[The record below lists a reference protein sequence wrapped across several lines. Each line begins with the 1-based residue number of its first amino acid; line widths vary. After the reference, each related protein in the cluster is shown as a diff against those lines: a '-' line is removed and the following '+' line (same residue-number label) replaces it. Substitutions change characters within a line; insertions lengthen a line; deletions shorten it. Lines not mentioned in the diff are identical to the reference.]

1 MRKVLFVSALML
13 SSVLSFGQTTTVVFK
28 PNATVGK
35 DAPIMKFD
43 NDCIATP
50 DTITT
55 AYVNYGE
62 EETLWMK
69 DWTWNAVGCS
79 GGTFRSLL
87 CFTELSNIP
96 SNAVIVSATLRLYG
110 VTSDR
115 NTSYPGAPAS
125 YYENTVV
132 VQQVTSPWNE
142 NTVTWNT
149 QPSTTTANQFIIPQ
163 STSQYNWNYT
173 NSSSELVAMVQN
185 MVSGNNYGFMLRL
198 QTEQHY
204 RNMVFASSDH
214 PDASL
219 HPELEVTYR
228 VCNAHFSYCVA
239 NTGDKKLKYTFHSLE
254 QGGQHTWK
262 LGLSQISTR
271 PDFEYSFS
279 RMLFN
284 KRLCHR
290 VIKDSDTCEY
300 CMDLCLPDYSEVA
313 ASESEEELSKET
325 PKASIEH
332 GKIHLGD
339 EIGEEVDNTAVKIVP
354 NPSKGRWSIFFTAV
368 ENDVATIELYDG
380 GGNLVLSKEIEIR
393 EGENS
398 FNMDCNR
405 CRSGIYTVFVKGGNI
420 DVVQKVNII
429 SE

>member
-13 SSVLSFGQTTTVVFK
+13 SSVLSFGQTTTLVFK

-35 DAPIMKFD
+35 DAPICKFD
-43 NDCIATP
+43 NDCIST
-50 DTITT
+50 
-55 AYVNYGE
+55 GE
-62 EETLWMK
+62 TQTNADRNFGTEETLWMK

-79 GGTFRSLL
+79 GGTIRSLL

-163 STSQYNWNYT
+163 STSEYNWNYS
-173 NSSSELVAMVQN
+173 NSSPELVAMVQN

-339 EIGEEVDNTAVKIVP
+339 EIGEEVDNMAVKIVP
-354 NPSKGRWSIFFTAV
+354 NPSKGIWNVSFLSSADEEV
-368 ENDVATIELYDG
+368 EVILYDTEG
-380 GGNLVLSKEIEIR
+380 KLLQRRKEKIKAGTNELKVDCPHCAGALYILSVRGKKISFERTLVKE
-393 EGENS
+393 
-398 FNMDCNR
+398 
-405 CRSGIYTVFVKGGNI
+405 
-420 DVVQKVNII
+420 
-429 SE
+429 

>member
-13 SSVLSFGQTTTVVFK
+13 SSVLSFGQTTTLVFK

-35 DAPIMKFD
+35 DTPIWKFD
-43 NDCIATP
+43 DDCIGNGSTQTNADRNFGT
-50 DTITT
+50 
-55 AYVNYGE
+55 

-69 DWTWNAVGCS
+69 DWTWNAIGCS
-79 GGTFRSLL
+79 GGTIRSLL

-115 NTSYPGAPAS
+115 NTSYSGAPAS

-219 HPELEVTYR
+219 HPELEVTYK

-325 PKASIEH
+325 PKANIEH

-339 EIGEEVDNTAVKIVP
+339 EIVEEVDNMAVKIVP
-354 NPSKGRWSIFFTAV
+354 NPSKGIWNVSFLSSADEEV
-368 ENDVATIELYDG
+368 EVILYDTEG
-380 GGNLVLSKEIEIR
+380 KLLQRRKEKIKAGTNEFKVDCPHCAGALYILSVRGREVSFERTLVKE
-393 EGENS
+393 
-398 FNMDCNR
+398 
-405 CRSGIYTVFVKGGNI
+405 
-420 DVVQKVNII
+420 
-429 SE
+429 

>member
-1 MRKVLFVSALML
+1 MRKILFVSALML
-13 SSVLSFGQTTTVVFK
+13 SAVLSFGQTTTVVFK

-35 DAPIMKFD
+35 DTPIWKFD
-43 NDCIATP
+43 DDCIGNGSTQTNADRNFGT
-50 DTITT
+50 
-55 AYVNYGE
+55 

-69 DWTWNAVGCS
+69 DWTWNAIGCS
-79 GGTFRSLL
+79 GGTIRSLL

-163 STSQYNWNYT
+163 STSEYNWNYT

-219 HPELEVTYR
+219 HPELEVTYK

-313 ASESEEELSKET
+313 AFEGEEELSKET
-325 PKASIEH
+325 PKANIEH
-332 GKIHLGD
+332 GKVHLGD
-339 EIGEEVDNTAVKIVP
+339 EIGEEVDNAAVKIVP
-354 NPSKGRWSIFFTAV
+354 NPSKGIWNVSFLSSADEEV
-368 ENDVATIELYDG
+368 EVILYDTEG
-380 GGNLVLSKEIEIR
+380 KVLQRRSEKIKAGTNELKVDCPHCAGALYILSVRGREVSFERTLVKE
-393 EGENS
+393 
-398 FNMDCNR
+398 
-405 CRSGIYTVFVKGGNI
+405 
-420 DVVQKVNII
+420 
-429 SE
+429 

>member
-13 SSVLSFGQTTTVVFK
+13 SAVLSFGQTTTVVFK

-35 DAPIMKFD
+35 DAPIWKFD
-43 NDCIATP
+43 DDCIGNGSTQTNADRNFGT
-50 DTITT
+50 
-55 AYVNYGE
+55 

-69 DWTWNAVGCS
+69 DWTWNAIGCS
-79 GGTFRSLL
+79 GGTIRSLL
-87 CFTELSNIP
+87 CFTELSTIP

-132 VQQVTSPWNE
+132 VQQITSPWNE

-228 VCNAHFSYCVA
+228 VCNPRFSMFMA
-239 NTGDKKLKYTFHSLE
+239 NSEHPNTITFSAFE
-254 QGGQHTWK
+254 QGGQHKWIYGSQT
-262 LGLSQISTR
+262 LSTSS
-271 PDFEYSFS
+271 SFTTTLNQTNS
-279 RMLFN
+279 DAFFHTLIIN
-284 KRLCHR
+284 G
-290 VIKDSDTCEY
+290 DTCTECIKL
-300 CMDLCLPDYSEVA
+300 CMGDIPRKTVGEVE
-313 ASESEEELSKET
+313 ESKVFV
-325 PKASIEH
+325 EH
-332 GKIHLGD
+332 GKILLGD
-339 EIGEEVDNTAVKIVP
+339 EIGEEVDNAAVKIVP
-354 NPSKGRWSIFFTAV
+354 NPSKGIWNVSFLSSADEEV
-368 ENDVATIELYDG
+368 EVILYDTEG
-380 GGNLVLSKEIEIR
+380 KVLQRRKEKIKAGTNELKVDCPHCAGALYILSVRGREVSFERTLVKE
-393 EGENS
+393 
-398 FNMDCNR
+398 
-405 CRSGIYTVFVKGGNI
+405 
-420 DVVQKVNII
+420 
-429 SE
+429 

>member
-13 SSVLSFGQTTTVVFK
+13 SAVLSFGQTTTLVFK

-35 DAPIMKFD
+35 DTPIWKFD
-43 NDCIATP
+43 DDCIGNGSTQTNADRNFGT
-50 DTITT
+50 
-55 AYVNYGE
+55 

-69 DWTWNAVGCS
+69 DWTWNAIGCS
-79 GGTFRSLL
+79 GGTIRSLL

-132 VQQVTSPWNE
+132 VQQITSPWNE

-173 NSSSELVAMVQN
+173 NSSSELVAMVQS

-228 VCNAHFSYCVA
+228 VCNPRFSMFMA
-239 NTGDKKLKYTFHSLE
+239 NSEHPNTITFSAFE
-254 QGGQHTWK
+254 QGGQHKWIYGSQT
-262 LGLSQISTR
+262 LSTSS
-271 PDFEYSFS
+271 SFTTTLNQTNS
-279 RMLFN
+279 DAFFHTLIIN
-284 KRLCHR
+284 G
-290 VIKDSDTCEY
+290 DTCTECIKL
-300 CMDLCLPDYSEVA
+300 CMGDIPRKTVGEVE
-313 ASESEEELSKET
+313 ESKVFVEQ
-325 PKASIEH
+325 
-332 GKIHLGD
+332 GKILLGD
-339 EIGEEVDNTAVKIVP
+339 EIGEEVDDTAVKIVP
-354 NPSKGRWSIFFTAV
+354 NPSKGVWNVSFLSSADEEV
-368 ENDVATIELYDG
+368 EVILYDTEG
-380 GGNLVLSKEIEIR
+380 KLLQRRKEKIKAGTNELKVDCPHCAGALYILSVRGREVSFERTLVKE
-393 EGENS
+393 
-398 FNMDCNR
+398 
-405 CRSGIYTVFVKGGNI
+405 
-420 DVVQKVNII
+420 
-429 SE
+429 

>member
-1 MRKVLFVSALML
+1 MRKVLFVSVLML
-13 SSVLSFGQTTTVVFK
+13 SSVLSFGQTTTLVFK

-43 NDCIATP
+43 NDCIST
-50 DTITT
+50 
-55 AYVNYGE
+55 GE
-62 EETLWMK
+62 TQTNADRNFGTEETLWMK

-79 GGTFRSLL
+79 GGTIRSLL

-132 VQQVTSPWNE
+132 VQQITSPWNE

-163 STSQYNWNYT
+163 STSEYNWNYS
-173 NSSSELVAMVQN
+173 NSSPELVAMVQN

-228 VCNAHFSYCVA
+228 VCNPRFSMFMA
-239 NTGDKKLKYTFHSLE
+239 NSEHPNTITFSAFE
-254 QGGQHTWK
+254 QGGQHKWIYGSQT
-262 LGLSQISTR
+262 LSTSS
-271 PDFEYSFS
+271 SFTTTLNQTNS
-279 RMLFN
+279 DAFFHTLIIN
-284 KRLCHR
+284 G
-290 VIKDSDTCEY
+290 DTCTECIKL
-300 CMDLCLPDYSEVA
+300 CMGDIPRKTVGEVE
-313 ASESEEELSKET
+313 ESKVFV
-325 PKASIEH
+325 EH
-332 GKIHLGD
+332 GKVHLGD

-354 NPSKGRWSIFFTAV
+354 NPSKGIWNVSFLSSADEEV
-368 ENDVATIELYDG
+368 EVILYDTEG
-380 GGNLVLSKEIEIR
+380 KLLQRWKEKIKAGTNELKVDCPHCAGALYILSVRGREVSFERTLVKE
-393 EGENS
+393 
-398 FNMDCNR
+398 
-405 CRSGIYTVFVKGGNI
+405 
-420 DVVQKVNII
+420 
-429 SE
+429 

>member
-1 MRKVLFVSALML
+1 
-13 SSVLSFGQTTTVVFK
+13 
-28 PNATVGK
+28 
-35 DAPIMKFD
+35 
-43 NDCIATP
+43 
-50 DTITT
+50 
-55 AYVNYGE
+55 
-62 EETLWMK
+62 
-69 DWTWNAVGCS
+69 
-79 GGTFRSLL
+79 
-87 CFTELSNIP
+87 
-96 SNAVIVSATLRLYG
+96 
-110 VTSDR
+110 
-115 NTSYPGAPAS
+115 
-125 YYENTVV
+125 
-132 VQQVTSPWNE
+132 
-142 NTVTWNT
+142 
-149 QPSTTTANQFIIPQ
+149 
-163 STSQYNWNYT
+163 
-173 NSSSELVAMVQN
+173 
-185 MVSGNNYGFMLRL
+185 MLRL

-354 NPSKGRWSIFFTAV
+354 NPSKGIWNVSFLSSADEEV
-368 ENDVATIELYDG
+368 EVILYDTEG
-380 GGNLVLSKEIEIR
+380 KLLQRRKEKIKAGTNELKVDCPHCAGALYILSVRGREVSFERTLVKE
-393 EGENS
+393 
-398 FNMDCNR
+398 
-405 CRSGIYTVFVKGGNI
+405 
-420 DVVQKVNII
+420 
-429 SE
+429 

>member
-1 MRKVLFVSALML
+1 MRKVLFVSVLML
-13 SSVLSFGQTTTVVFK
+13 SSVLSFGQTTTLVFK

-35 DAPIMKFD
+35 DTPIWKFD
-43 NDCIATP
+43 DDCIGNGSTQTNADRNFGT
-50 DTITT
+50 
-55 AYVNYGE
+55 

-69 DWTWNAVGCS
+69 DWTWNAIGCS
-79 GGTFRSLL
+79 GGTIRSLL

-354 NPSKGRWSIFFTAV
+354 NPSKGIWNVSFLSSADEEV
-368 ENDVATIELYDG
+368 EVILYDTEG
-380 GGNLVLSKEIEIR
+380 KLLQRRKEKIKAGTNELKVDCPHCAGALYILSVRGREVSFERTLVKE
-393 EGENS
+393 
-398 FNMDCNR
+398 
-405 CRSGIYTVFVKGGNI
+405 
-420 DVVQKVNII
+420 
-429 SE
+429 

>member
-13 SSVLSFGQTTTVVFK
+13 SSVLSFGQTTTLVFK

-35 DAPIMKFD
+35 DAPIWKFD
-43 NDCIATP
+43 DDCIGNGSTQTNADRNFGT
-50 DTITT
+50 
-55 AYVNYGE
+55 

-69 DWTWNAVGCS
+69 DWTWNAIGCS
-79 GGTFRSLL
+79 GGTIRSLL
-87 CFTELSNIP
+87 CFTELSTIP

-115 NTSYPGAPAS
+115 NTSYSGAPAS

-219 HPELEVTYR
+219 HPELEVTYK

-313 ASESEEELSKET
+313 AFEGEEELSKET
-325 PKASIEH
+325 PKANIEH
-332 GKIHLGD
+332 GKVHLGD
-339 EIGEEVDNTAVKIVP
+339 EIGEEVDNMAVKIVP
-354 NPSKGRWSIFFTAV
+354 NPSKGIWNVSFLSSADEEV
-368 ENDVATIELYDG
+368 EVILYDTEG
-380 GGNLVLSKEIEIR
+380 KLLQRRKEKIKAGTNELKVDCPHCAGALYILSVRGREVSFERTLVKE
-393 EGENS
+393 
-398 FNMDCNR
+398 
-405 CRSGIYTVFVKGGNI
+405 
-420 DVVQKVNII
+420 
-429 SE
+429 

>member
-1 MRKVLFVSALML
+1 MRKVLFVSVLML

-35 DAPIMKFD
+35 DTPIWKFD
-43 NDCIATP
+43 DDCIGNGSTQTNADRNFGT
-50 DTITT
+50 
-55 AYVNYGE
+55 

-69 DWTWNAVGCS
+69 DWTWNAIGCS
-79 GGTFRSLL
+79 GGTIRSLL
-87 CFTELSNIP
+87 CFTELSTIP

-115 NTSYPGAPAS
+115 NTSYSGAPAS

-163 STSQYNWNYT
+163 STSEYNWNYT

-219 HPELEVTYR
+219 HPELEVTYK

-313 ASESEEELSKET
+313 AFEGEEELSKET
-325 PKASIEH
+325 PKANIEH
-332 GKIHLGD
+332 GKVHLGD
-339 EIGEEVDNTAVKIVP
+339 EIGEEVDNMAVKIVP
-354 NPSKGRWSIFFTAV
+354 NPSKGIWNVSFLSSADEEV
-368 ENDVATIELYDG
+368 EVILYDTEG
-380 GGNLVLSKEIEIR
+380 KLLQRRKEKIKAGTNELKVDCPHCAGALYILSVRGREVSFERTLVKE
-393 EGENS
+393 
-398 FNMDCNR
+398 
-405 CRSGIYTVFVKGGNI
+405 
-420 DVVQKVNII
+420 
-429 SE
+429 

>member
-1 MRKVLFVSALML
+1 MYGNFHTFPSPTAH
-13 SSVLSFGQTTTVVFK
+13 
-28 PNATVGK
+28 PA
-35 DAPIMKFD
+35 
-43 NDCIATP
+43 
-50 DTITT
+50 DTR
-55 AYVNYGE
+55 
-62 EETLWMK
+62 MK
-69 DWTWNAVGCS
+69 DWTWNAIGCS
-79 GGTFRSLL
+79 GGTIRSLL
-87 CFTELSNIP
+87 CFTELSTIP

-132 VQQVTSPWNE
+132 VQQITSPWNE

-163 STSQYNWNYT
+163 STSEYNWNYS
-173 NSSSELVAMVQN
+173 NSSPELVAMVQN

-254 QGGQHTWK
+254 QGGQHRWK

-339 EIGEEVDNTAVKIVP
+339 EIGEEVDNAAVKIVP
-354 NPSKGRWSIFFTAV
+354 NPSKGIWNVSFLSSADEEV
-368 ENDVATIELYDG
+368 EVILYDTEG
-380 GGNLVLSKEIEIR
+380 KLLQRRKEKIKAGTNEIKVDCPHCAGALYILSVQGREVSFERTLVKE
-393 EGENS
+393 
-398 FNMDCNR
+398 
-405 CRSGIYTVFVKGGNI
+405 
-420 DVVQKVNII
+420 
-429 SE
+429 

>member
-13 SSVLSFGQTTTVVFK
+13 SSVLSFGQTTTLVFK

-35 DAPIMKFD
+35 DAPICKFD
-43 NDCIATP
+43 NDCIST
-50 DTITT
+50 
-55 AYVNYGE
+55 GE
-62 EETLWMK
+62 TQTNADRNFGTEETLWMK

-79 GGTFRSLL
+79 GGTIRSLL
-87 CFTELSNIP
+87 CFTELSTIP

-149 QPSTTTANQFIIPQ
+149 QPSTTMANQFIIPQ

-219 HPELEVTYR
+219 HPELEVTYK

-332 GKIHLGD
+332 GKVHLGD
-339 EIGEEVDNTAVKIVP
+339 EIGEEVDDTAVKIVP
-354 NPSKGRWSIFFTAV
+354 NPSKSIWNVSFLSSADEEV
-368 ENDVATIELYDG
+368 EVILYDTKG
-380 GGNLVLSKEIEIR
+380 KVLQRRSEKIKAGTNEIKVDCPHCAGALYILSVRGREVSFERTLVKE
-393 EGENS
+393 
-398 FNMDCNR
+398 
-405 CRSGIYTVFVKGGNI
+405 
-420 DVVQKVNII
+420 
-429 SE
+429 

>member
-1 MRKVLFVSALML
+1 MRKVLFVSALIL
-13 SSVLSFGQTTTVVFK
+13 SPVLSFGQTTTLVFK

-43 NDCIATP
+43 NDCVATP

-55 AYVNYGE
+55 AYMNYGE

-69 DWTWNAVGCS
+69 DWTWNAIGCS
-79 GGTFRSLL
+79 GGTIRSLL
-87 CFTELSNIP
+87 CFTELSTIP

-115 NTSYPGAPAS
+115 NTSYSGAPAS

-219 HPELEVTYR
+219 HPELEVTYK

-300 CMDLCLPDYSEVA
+300 CMDLCLPDYLEVA
-313 ASESEEELSKET
+313 AFEGEEELSKET
-325 PKASIEH
+325 PKANIEH

-339 EIGEEVDNTAVKIVP
+339 EIGEEVDDMAVKIVP
-354 NPSKGRWSIFFTAV
+354 NPSKGVWNVSFLSSADEEV
-368 ENDVATIELYDG
+368 EVILYDTEG
-380 GGNLVLSKEIEIR
+380 KLLQRRKEKIKAGTNELKVDCPHCAGALYILSVRGREVSFERTLVKE
-393 EGENS
+393 
-398 FNMDCNR
+398 
-405 CRSGIYTVFVKGGNI
+405 
-420 DVVQKVNII
+420 
-429 SE
+429 

>member
-55 AYVNYGE
+55 AYMNYGE

-163 STSQYNWNYT
+163 STSEYNWNYS
-173 NSSSELVAMVQN
+173 NSSPELVAMVQN

-228 VCNAHFSYCVA
+228 VCNPRFSMFMA
-239 NTGDKKLKYTFHSLE
+239 NSEHPNTITFSAFE
-254 QGGQHTWK
+254 QGGQHKWIYGSQT
-262 LGLSQISTR
+262 LSTSS
-271 PDFEYSFS
+271 SFTTTLNQTNS
-279 RMLFN
+279 DAFFHTLIIN
-284 KRLCHR
+284 G
-290 VIKDSDTCEY
+290 DTCTECIKL
-300 CMDLCLPDYSEVA
+300 CMGDIPRKTVGEVE
-313 ASESEEELSKET
+313 ESKVFV
-325 PKASIEH
+325 EH
-332 GKIHLGD
+332 GKVHLGD
-339 EIGEEVDNTAVKIVP
+339 EIVEEVDNMAVKIVP
-354 NPSKGRWSIFFTAV
+354 NPSKGIWNVSFLSSADEEV
-368 ENDVATIELYDG
+368 EVILYDTEG
-380 GGNLVLSKEIEIR
+380 KVLQRRSEKIKAGTNELKVDCPHCAGALYILSVRGREVSFERTLVKE
-393 EGENS
+393 
-398 FNMDCNR
+398 
-405 CRSGIYTVFVKGGNI
+405 
-420 DVVQKVNII
+420 
-429 SE
+429 

>member
-13 SSVLSFGQTTTVVFK
+13 SAVLSFGQTTTVVFK

-35 DAPIMKFD
+35 DAPICKFD
-43 NDCIATP
+43 NDCIST
-50 DTITT
+50 
-55 AYVNYGE
+55 GE
-62 EETLWMK
+62 TQTNADRNFGTEETLWMK

-79 GGTFRSLL
+79 GGTIRSLL

-132 VQQVTSPWNE
+132 VQQITSPWNE

-163 STSQYNWNYT
+163 STSEYNWNYS
-173 NSSSELVAMVQN
+173 NSSPELVAMVQN

-325 PKASIEH
+325 PKANIEH

-339 EIGEEVDNTAVKIVP
+339 EIGEEVDDTAVKIVP
-354 NPSKGRWSIFFTAV
+354 NPSKGIWNVSFLSSADEEV
-368 ENDVATIELYDG
+368 EVILYDTEG
-380 GGNLVLSKEIEIR
+380 KLLQRRKEKIKAGTNELKVDCPHCAGALYILSVRGREVSFERTLVKE
-393 EGENS
+393 
-398 FNMDCNR
+398 
-405 CRSGIYTVFVKGGNI
+405 
-420 DVVQKVNII
+420 
-429 SE
+429 

>member
-35 DAPIMKFD
+35 DTPIWKFD
-43 NDCIATP
+43 DDCIGNGSTQTNADRNFGT
-50 DTITT
+50 
-55 AYVNYGE
+55 

-69 DWTWNAVGCS
+69 DWTWNAIGCS
-79 GGTFRSLL
+79 GGTIRSLL

-163 STSQYNWNYT
+163 STSQYNWNYS

-219 HPELEVTYR
+219 HPELEVTYK

-354 NPSKGRWSIFFTAV
+354 NPSKGIWNVSFLSSADEEV
-368 ENDVATIELYDG
+368 EVILYDTEG
-380 GGNLVLSKEIEIR
+380 KLLQRRKEKIKAGTNELKVDCPHCAGALYILSVRGREVSFERTLVKE
-393 EGENS
+393 
-398 FNMDCNR
+398 
-405 CRSGIYTVFVKGGNI
+405 
-420 DVVQKVNII
+420 
-429 SE
+429 

>member
-1 MRKVLFVSALML
+1 MRKVLFVSVLML
-13 SSVLSFGQTTTVVFK
+13 SSVLSFGQTTTLVFK

-35 DAPIMKFD
+35 DTPIWKFD
-43 NDCIATP
+43 DDCIGNGSTQTNADRNFGT
-50 DTITT
+50 
-55 AYVNYGE
+55 

-69 DWTWNAVGCS
+69 DWTWNAIGCS
-79 GGTFRSLL
+79 GGTIRSLL
-87 CFTELSNIP
+87 CFTELSTIP

-115 NTSYPGAPAS
+115 NTSYSGAPAS

-219 HPELEVTYR
+219 HPELEVTYK

-254 QGGQHTWK
+254 QGGQHRWK

-325 PKASIEH
+325 PKANIEH
-332 GKIHLGD
+332 GKILLGD

-354 NPSKGRWSIFFTAV
+354 NPSKGIWNVSFLSSADEEV
-368 ENDVATIELYDG
+368 EVILYDTEG
-380 GGNLVLSKEIEIR
+380 KVLQRRSEKIKAGTNELKVDCPHCAGALYILSVRGREVSFERTLVKE
-393 EGENS
+393 
-398 FNMDCNR
+398 
-405 CRSGIYTVFVKGGNI
+405 
-420 DVVQKVNII
+420 
-429 SE
+429 

>member
-1 MRKVLFVSALML
+1 MRKILFVSALML
-13 SSVLSFGQTTTVVFK
+13 SAVLSFGQTTTVVFK

-35 DAPIMKFD
+35 DTPIWKFD
-43 NDCIATP
+43 DDCIGNGSTQTNADRNFGT
-50 DTITT
+50 
-55 AYVNYGE
+55 

-69 DWTWNAVGCS
+69 DWTWNAIGCS
-79 GGTFRSLL
+79 GGTIRSLL

-228 VCNAHFSYCVA
+228 VCNPRFSMFMA
-239 NTGDKKLKYTFHSLE
+239 NSEHPNTITFSAFE
-254 QGGQHTWK
+254 QGGQHKWIYGSQT
-262 LGLSQISTR
+262 LSTSS
-271 PDFEYSFS
+271 SFTTTLNQTNS
-279 RMLFN
+279 DAFFHTLIIN
-284 KRLCHR
+284 G
-290 VIKDSDTCEY
+290 DTCTECIKL
-300 CMDLCLPDYSEVA
+300 CMGDIPRKTVGEVE
-313 ASESEEELSKET
+313 ESKVFVEQ
-325 PKASIEH
+325 
-332 GKIHLGD
+332 GKILLGD
-339 EIGEEVDNTAVKIVP
+339 EIGEEVDDTAVKIVP
-354 NPSKGRWSIFFTAV
+354 NPSKGIWNVSFLSSADEEV
-368 ENDVATIELYDG
+368 EVILYDTEG
-380 GGNLVLSKEIEIR
+380 KVLQRRKEKIKAGTNELKVDCPHCTGALYILSVRGREVSFERTLVKE
-393 EGENS
+393 
-398 FNMDCNR
+398 
-405 CRSGIYTVFVKGGNI
+405 
-420 DVVQKVNII
+420 
-429 SE
+429 

>member
-1 MRKVLFVSALML
+1 MRKILFVSALML
-13 SSVLSFGQTTTVVFK
+13 SAVLSFGQTTTVVFK

-35 DAPIMKFD
+35 DTPIWKFD
-43 NDCIATP
+43 DDCIGNGSTQTNADRNFGT
-50 DTITT
+50 
-55 AYVNYGE
+55 

-69 DWTWNAVGCS
+69 DWTWNAIGCS
-79 GGTFRSLL
+79 GGTIRSLL

-219 HPELEVTYR
+219 HPELEVTYK

-339 EIGEEVDNTAVKIVP
+339 EIGEEVDNAAVKIVP
-354 NPSKGRWSIFFTAV
+354 NPSKGIWNVSFLSSADEEV
-368 ENDVATIELYDG
+368 EVILYDTEG
-380 GGNLVLSKEIEIR
+380 KVLQRRSEKIKAGTNELKVDCPHCAGALYILSVRGREVSFERTLVKE
-393 EGENS
+393 
-398 FNMDCNR
+398 
-405 CRSGIYTVFVKGGNI
+405 
-420 DVVQKVNII
+420 
-429 SE
+429 

>member
-1 MRKVLFVSALML
+1 MRKVLFVSALIL
-13 SSVLSFGQTTTVVFK
+13 SSVLSFGQTTTLVFK

-43 NDCIATP
+43 NDCIST
-50 DTITT
+50 
-55 AYVNYGE
+55 GE
-62 EETLWMK
+62 TQTNADRNFGTEEILWMK
-69 DWTWNAVGCS
+69 DWTWNAIGCS
-79 GGTFRSLL
+79 GGTMRSLL
-87 CFTELSNIP
+87 CFTELSTIP

-115 NTSYPGAPAS
+115 NTSYSGAPAS

-254 QGGQHTWK
+254 QGGQHRWK

-279 RMLFN
+279 RQLFN

-313 ASESEEELSKET
+313 AFEGEEELNKET
-325 PKASIEH
+325 PKANIEH
-332 GKIHLGD
+332 GKVHLGD
-339 EIGEEVDNTAVKIVP
+339 EIGKGVDDMAVKIVP
-354 NPSKGRWSIFFTAV
+354 NPSKGRWNVSFLSSANEEV
-368 ENDVATIELYDG
+368 EVVLYDT
-380 GGNLVLSKEIEIR
+380 E
-393 EGENS
+393 
-398 FNMDCNR
+398 
-405 CRSGIYTVFVKGGNI
+405 GNI
-420 DVVQKVNII
+420 LQWRSEKIKAGTNEIKVNCPHCAGALYIL
-429 SE
+429 SVRGKEFSFERTLLKE

>member
-1 MRKVLFVSALML
+1 MRKVLFVSVLML
-13 SSVLSFGQTTTVVFK
+13 SSVLSFGQTTTLVFK

-35 DAPIMKFD
+35 DTPIWKFD
-43 NDCIATP
+43 DDCIGNGSTQTNADRNFGT
-50 DTITT
+50 
-55 AYVNYGE
+55 

-69 DWTWNAVGCS
+69 DWTWNAIGCS
-79 GGTFRSLL
+79 GGTIRSLL

-132 VQQVTSPWNE
+132 VQQITSPWNE

-173 NSSSELVAMVQN
+173 NSSSELVAMVQS

-354 NPSKGRWSIFFTAV
+354 NPSKGIWNVSFLSSADEEV
-368 ENDVATIELYDG
+368 EVILYDTEG
-380 GGNLVLSKEIEIR
+380 KLLQRRKEKIKAGTNELKVDCPHCAGALYILSVRGREVSFERTLVKE
-393 EGENS
+393 
-398 FNMDCNR
+398 
-405 CRSGIYTVFVKGGNI
+405 
-420 DVVQKVNII
+420 
-429 SE
+429 

>member
-13 SSVLSFGQTTTVVFK
+13 SAVLSFGQTTTVVFK

-35 DAPIMKFD
+35 DTPIWKFD
-43 NDCIATP
+43 DDCIGNGSTQTNADRNFGT
-50 DTITT
+50 
-55 AYVNYGE
+55 

-69 DWTWNAVGCS
+69 DWTWNAIGCS
-79 GGTFRSLL
+79 GGTIRSLL

-115 NTSYPGAPAS
+115 NTSYSGAPAS

-163 STSQYNWNYT
+163 STSEYNWNYS
-173 NSSSELVAMVQN
+173 NSSPELVAMVQN

-313 ASESEEELSKET
+313 ASENEEELSKET

-332 GKIHLGD
+332 GKVHLGD
-339 EIGEEVDNTAVKIVP
+339 EIVEEVDNTAVKIVP
-354 NPSKGRWSIFFTAV
+354 NPSKGIWYVSFLSSADEEV
-368 ENDVATIELYDG
+368 EVILYDTEG
-380 GGNLVLSKEIEIR
+380 KVLQRRSEKIKAGTNELKVDCPHCAGALYILSVRGREVSFERTLVKE
-393 EGENS
+393 
-398 FNMDCNR
+398 
-405 CRSGIYTVFVKGGNI
+405 
-420 DVVQKVNII
+420 
-429 SE
+429 

>member
-1 MRKVLFVSALML
+1 MRKVLFVSALIL
-13 SSVLSFGQTTTVVFK
+13 SSVLSFGQTTTLVFK

-35 DAPIMKFD
+35 DAPICKFD
-43 NDCIATP
+43 NDCIST
-50 DTITT
+50 
-55 AYVNYGE
+55 GE
-62 EETLWMK
+62 TQTNADRNFGTEETLWMK

-79 GGTFRSLL
+79 GGTIRSLL

-132 VQQVTSPWNE
+132 VQQITSPWNE

-163 STSQYNWNYT
+163 STSEYNWNYS

-313 ASESEEELSKET
+313 AFEGEEELSKET
-325 PKASIEH
+325 PKANIEH
-332 GKIHLGD
+332 GKVHLGD

-354 NPSKGRWSIFFTAV
+354 NPSKGIWNVSFLSSADEEV
-368 ENDVATIELYDG
+368 EVILYDTEG
-380 GGNLVLSKEIEIR
+380 KLLQRRKEKIKAGTNELKVDCPHCAGALYILSVRGREVSFERTLVKE
-393 EGENS
+393 
-398 FNMDCNR
+398 
-405 CRSGIYTVFVKGGNI
+405 
-420 DVVQKVNII
+420 
-429 SE
+429 

>member
-1 MRKVLFVSALML
+1 MRKVLFVAALML
-13 SSVLSFGQTTTVVFK
+13 SAVLSFGQTTTLVFK

-35 DAPIMKFD
+35 DTPIWKFD
-43 NDCIATP
+43 DDCIGNGSTQTNADRNFGT
-50 DTITT
+50 
-55 AYVNYGE
+55 

-69 DWTWNAVGCS
+69 DWTWNAIGCS
-79 GGTFRSLL
+79 GGTIRSLL
-87 CFTELSNIP
+87 CFTELSTIP

-115 NTSYPGAPAS
+115 NTSYSGAPAS

-132 VQQVTSPWNE
+132 VQQITSPWNE

-339 EIGEEVDNTAVKIVP
+339 EIGEEVDDTAVKIVP
-354 NPSKGRWSIFFTAV
+354 NPSKGIWNVSFLSSADEEV
-368 ENDVATIELYDG
+368 EVILYDTEG
-380 GGNLVLSKEIEIR
+380 KVLQRRSEKIKAGTNELKVDCPHCAGALYILSVRGREVSFERTLVKE
-393 EGENS
+393 
-398 FNMDCNR
+398 
-405 CRSGIYTVFVKGGNI
+405 
-420 DVVQKVNII
+420 
-429 SE
+429 

>member
-1 MRKVLFVSALML
+1 MRKILFVSALML
-13 SSVLSFGQTTTVVFK
+13 SAVLSFGQTTTVVFK

-35 DAPIMKFD
+35 DTPIWKFD
-43 NDCIATP
+43 DDCIGNGSTQTNADRNFGT
-50 DTITT
+50 
-55 AYVNYGE
+55 

-69 DWTWNAVGCS
+69 DWTWNAIGCS
-79 GGTFRSLL
+79 GGTIRSLL

-339 EIGEEVDNTAVKIVP
+339 KIGEEVDNAAVKIVP
-354 NPSKGRWSIFFTAV
+354 NPSKGVWNVSFLSSADEEV
-368 ENDVATIELYDG
+368 EVILYDTEG
-380 GGNLVLSKEIEIR
+380 KVLQRRSEKIKAGTNELKVDCPHCAGALYILSVRGREVSFERTLVKE
-393 EGENS
+393 
-398 FNMDCNR
+398 
-405 CRSGIYTVFVKGGNI
+405 
-420 DVVQKVNII
+420 
-429 SE
+429 

>member
-13 SSVLSFGQTTTVVFK
+13 SSVLSFGQTTTLVFK

-35 DAPIMKFD
+35 DTPIWKFD
-43 NDCIATP
+43 DDCIGNGSTQTNADRNFGT
-50 DTITT
+50 
-55 AYVNYGE
+55 

-69 DWTWNAVGCS
+69 DWTWNAIGCS
-79 GGTFRSLL
+79 GGTIRSLL

-115 NTSYPGAPAS
+115 NTSYSGAPAS

-132 VQQVTSPWNE
+132 VQQITSPWNE

-163 STSQYNWNYT
+163 STSEYNWNYS
-173 NSSSELVAMVQN
+173 NSSPELVAMVQN

-279 RMLFN
+279 RQLFN

-313 ASESEEELSKET
+313 AFEGEEELSKET
-325 PKASIEH
+325 PKANIEH
-332 GKIHLGD
+332 GKVHLGD
-339 EIGEEVDNTAVKIVP
+339 EIGEEVDNMAVKIVP
-354 NPSKGRWSIFFTAV
+354 NPSKGIWNVSFLSSADEEV
-368 ENDVATIELYDG
+368 EVILYDTEG
-380 GGNLVLSKEIEIR
+380 KLLQRRKEKIKAGTNELKVDCPHCAGALYILSVRGREVSFERTLVKE
-393 EGENS
+393 
-398 FNMDCNR
+398 
-405 CRSGIYTVFVKGGNI
+405 
-420 DVVQKVNII
+420 
-429 SE
+429 

>member
-13 SSVLSFGQTTTVVFK
+13 SAVLSFGQTTTLVFK

-35 DAPIMKFD
+35 DTPIWKFD
-43 NDCIATP
+43 DDCIGNGSTQTNADRNFGT
-50 DTITT
+50 
-55 AYVNYGE
+55 

-69 DWTWNAVGCS
+69 DWTWNAIGCS
-79 GGTFRSLL
+79 GGTIRSLL

-115 NTSYPGAPAS
+115 NTSYSGAPAS

-132 VQQVTSPWNE
+132 VQQITSPWNE

-149 QPSTTTANQFIIPQ
+149 QPSTTTTNQFIIPQ
-163 STSQYNWNYT
+163 STSEYNWNYS

-228 VCNAHFSYCVA
+228 VCNPRFSMFMA
-239 NTGDKKLKYTFHSLE
+239 NSEHPNTITFSAFE
-254 QGGQHTWK
+254 QGGQHKWIYGSQT
-262 LGLSQISTR
+262 LSTSS
-271 PDFEYSFS
+271 SFTTTLNQTNS
-279 RMLFN
+279 DAFFHTLIIN
-284 KRLCHR
+284 G
-290 VIKDSDTCEY
+290 DTCTECIKL
-300 CMDLCLPDYSEVA
+300 CMGDIPRKTVGEVE
-313 ASESEEELSKET
+313 ESKVFV
-325 PKASIEH
+325 EH
-332 GKIHLGD
+332 GKVHLGD
-339 EIGEEVDNTAVKIVP
+339 EIVEEVDNAAVKIVP
-354 NPSKGRWSIFFTAV
+354 NPSKGIWNVSFLSSADEEV
-368 ENDVATIELYDG
+368 EVILYDTEG
-380 GGNLVLSKEIEIR
+380 KLLQRRKEKIKAGTNELKVDCPHCAGALYILSVRGREVSFERTLVKE
-393 EGENS
+393 
-398 FNMDCNR
+398 
-405 CRSGIYTVFVKGGNI
+405 
-420 DVVQKVNII
+420 
-429 SE
+429 

>member
-1 MRKVLFVSALML
+1 MRKVLFVSVLML
-13 SSVLSFGQTTTVVFK
+13 SSVLSFGQTTTLVFK

-43 NDCIATP
+43 NDCIST
-50 DTITT
+50 
-55 AYVNYGE
+55 GE
-62 EETLWMK
+62 TQTNADRNFGTEETLWMK

-79 GGTFRSLL
+79 GGTIRSLL

-163 STSQYNWNYT
+163 STSEYNWNYS

-228 VCNAHFSYCVA
+228 VCNPRFSMFMA
-239 NTGDKKLKYTFHSLE
+239 NSEHPNTITFSAFE
-254 QGGQHTWK
+254 QGGQHKWIYGSQT
-262 LGLSQISTR
+262 LSTSS
-271 PDFEYSFS
+271 SFTTTLNQTNS
-279 RMLFN
+279 DAFFHTLIIN
-284 KRLCHR
+284 G
-290 VIKDSDTCEY
+290 DTCTECIKL
-300 CMDLCLPDYSEVA
+300 CMGDIPRKTVGEVE
-313 ASESEEELSKET
+313 ESKVFV
-325 PKASIEH
+325 EH
-332 GKIHLGD
+332 GKILLGD
-339 EIGEEVDNTAVKIVP
+339 EIGEEVDDTAVKIVP
-354 NPSKGRWSIFFTAV
+354 NPSKGIWNVSFLSSADEEV
-368 ENDVATIELYDG
+368 EVILYDTEG
-380 GGNLVLSKEIEIR
+380 KLLQRRKEKIKAGTNELKVDCPHCTGALYILSVRGREVSFERTLVKE
-393 EGENS
+393 
-398 FNMDCNR
+398 
-405 CRSGIYTVFVKGGNI
+405 
-420 DVVQKVNII
+420 
-429 SE
+429 

>member
-1 MRKVLFVSALML
+1 M
-13 SSVLSFGQTTTVVFK
+13 
-28 PNATVGK
+28 GK
-35 DAPIMKFD
+35 DTPIWKFD
-43 NDCIATP
+43 DDCIGNGSTQTNADRNFGT
-50 DTITT
+50 
-55 AYVNYGE
+55 

-69 DWTWNAVGCS
+69 DWTWNAIGCS
-79 GGTFRSLL
+79 GGTIRSLL

-339 EIGEEVDNTAVKIVP
+339 KIGEEVDNAAVKIVP
-354 NPSKGRWSIFFTAV
+354 NPSKGVWNVSFLSSADEEV
-368 ENDVATIELYDG
+368 EVILYDTEG
-380 GGNLVLSKEIEIR
+380 KVLQRRSEKIKAGTNELKVDCPHCAGALYILSVRGREVSFERTLVKE
-393 EGENS
+393 
-398 FNMDCNR
+398 
-405 CRSGIYTVFVKGGNI
+405 
-420 DVVQKVNII
+420 
-429 SE
+429 

>member
-35 DAPIMKFD
+35 DTPIWKFD
-43 NDCIATP
+43 DDCIGNGSTQTNADRNFGT
-50 DTITT
+50 
-55 AYVNYGE
+55 

-69 DWTWNAVGCS
+69 DWTWNAIGCS
-79 GGTFRSLL
+79 GGTIRSLL

-132 VQQVTSPWNE
+132 VQQITSPWNE

-163 STSQYNWNYT
+163 STSEYNWNYS

-228 VCNAHFSYCVA
+228 VCNPRFSMFMA
-239 NTGDKKLKYTFHSLE
+239 NSEHPNTITFSAFE
-254 QGGQHTWK
+254 QGGQHKWIYGSQT
-262 LGLSQISTR
+262 LSTSS
-271 PDFEYSFS
+271 SFTTTLNQTNS
-279 RMLFN
+279 DAFFHTLIIN
-284 KRLCHR
+284 G
-290 VIKDSDTCEY
+290 DTCTECIKL
-300 CMDLCLPDYSEVA
+300 CMGDIPRKTVGEVE
-313 ASESEEELSKET
+313 EST
-325 PKASIEH
+325 VFVEH
-332 GKIHLGD
+332 GKVHLGD

-354 NPSKGRWSIFFTAV
+354 NPSKGVWNVSFLSSADEEV
-368 ENDVATIELYDG
+368 DVILYDTEG
-380 GGNLVLSKEIEIR
+380 KLLQRRNEKIKAGTNELKVDCPHCAGALYILSVRGREVSFERTLVKE
-393 EGENS
+393 
-398 FNMDCNR
+398 
-405 CRSGIYTVFVKGGNI
+405 
-420 DVVQKVNII
+420 
-429 SE
+429 

>member
-13 SSVLSFGQTTTVVFK
+13 SAVLSFGQTTTVVFK

-35 DAPIMKFD
+35 DTPIWKFD
-43 NDCIATP
+43 DDCIGNGSTQTNADRNFGT
-50 DTITT
+50 
-55 AYVNYGE
+55 

-79 GGTFRSLL
+79 GGTIRSLL

-132 VQQVTSPWNE
+132 VQQITSPWNE

-163 STSQYNWNYT
+163 STSEYNWNYS
-173 NSSSELVAMVQN
+173 NSSPELVAMVQN

-284 KRLCHR
+284 KRLCHS

-339 EIGEEVDNTAVKIVP
+339 EIGEEVDDTAVKIVP
-354 NPSKGRWSIFFTAV
+354 NPSKGIWNVSFLSSADEEV
-368 ENDVATIELYDG
+368 EVILYDTEG
-380 GGNLVLSKEIEIR
+380 KLLQRRKEKIKAGTNELKVDCPHCAGALYILSVRGREVSFERTLVKE
-393 EGENS
+393 
-398 FNMDCNR
+398 
-405 CRSGIYTVFVKGGNI
+405 
-420 DVVQKVNII
+420 
-429 SE
+429 

>member
-1 MRKVLFVSALML
+1 MRKILFVSALML
-13 SSVLSFGQTTTVVFK
+13 SAVLSFGQTTTVVFK

-35 DAPIMKFD
+35 DTPIWKFD
-43 NDCIATP
+43 DDCIGNGSTQTNADRNFGT
-50 DTITT
+50 
-55 AYVNYGE
+55 

-69 DWTWNAVGCS
+69 DWTWNAIGCS
-79 GGTFRSLL
+79 GGTIRSLL

-339 EIGEEVDNTAVKIVP
+339 EIGEEVDNMAVKIVP
-354 NPSKGRWSIFFTAV
+354 NPSKGIWNVSFLSSADEEV
-368 ENDVATIELYDG
+368 EVILYDTEG
-380 GGNLVLSKEIEIR
+380 KVLQRRSEKIKAGTNELKVDCPHCAGALYILSVRGREVSFERTLVKE
-393 EGENS
+393 
-398 FNMDCNR
+398 
-405 CRSGIYTVFVKGGNI
+405 
-420 DVVQKVNII
+420 
-429 SE
+429 

>member
-13 SSVLSFGQTTTVVFK
+13 SAVLSFGQTTTVVFK

-35 DAPIMKFD
+35 DTPIWKFD
-43 NDCIATP
+43 DDCIGNGSTQTNADRNFGT
-50 DTITT
+50 
-55 AYVNYGE
+55 

-69 DWTWNAVGCS
+69 DWTWNAIGCS
-79 GGTFRSLL
+79 GGTIRSLL

-132 VQQVTSPWNE
+132 VQQITSPWNE

-163 STSQYNWNYT
+163 STSEYNWNYS

-219 HPELEVTYR
+219 HPELEVTYK

-313 ASESEEELSKET
+313 AFEGEEELSKET
-325 PKASIEH
+325 PKANIEH
-332 GKIHLGD
+332 GKVHLGD
-339 EIGEEVDNTAVKIVP
+339 EIGEEVDNMAVKIVP
-354 NPSKGRWSIFFTAV
+354 NPSKGIWNVSFLSSADEEV
-368 ENDVATIELYDG
+368 EVILYDTEG
-380 GGNLVLSKEIEIR
+380 KLLQRRKEKIKAGTNELKVDCPHCAGALYILSVRGREVSFERTLVKE
-393 EGENS
+393 
-398 FNMDCNR
+398 
-405 CRSGIYTVFVKGGNI
+405 
-420 DVVQKVNII
+420 
-429 SE
+429 

>member
-1 MRKVLFVSALML
+1 MRKVLFVSALIL
-13 SSVLSFGQTTTVVFK
+13 SSVLSFGQTTTLVFK

-43 NDCIATP
+43 NDCIST
-50 DTITT
+50 
-55 AYVNYGE
+55 GE
-62 EETLWMK
+62 TQTNADRNFGTEETLWMK

-79 GGTFRSLL
+79 GGTIRSLL

-163 STSQYNWNYT
+163 STSEYNWNYS
-173 NSSSELVAMVQN
+173 NSSSELVAMVQS

-219 HPELEVTYR
+219 HPELEVTYK

-254 QGGQHTWK
+254 QGGQHRWK

-279 RMLFN
+279 RQLLN

-300 CMDLCLPDYSEVA
+300 CMDLCLPDYLEVA
-313 ASESEEELSKET
+313 AFEGEEELSKET
-325 PKASIEH
+325 PKANIEH

-354 NPSKGRWSIFFTAV
+354 NPSKGIWYVSFLSSADEEV
-368 ENDVATIELYDG
+368 EVILYDTEG
-380 GGNLVLSKEIEIR
+380 KLLQRRKEKIKAGTNELKVDCPHCAGALYILSVRGREVSFERTLVKE
-393 EGENS
+393 
-398 FNMDCNR
+398 
-405 CRSGIYTVFVKGGNI
+405 
-420 DVVQKVNII
+420 
-429 SE
+429 

>member
-35 DAPIMKFD
+35 DTPIWKFD
-43 NDCIATP
+43 DDCIGNGSTQTNADRNFGT
-50 DTITT
+50 
-55 AYVNYGE
+55 

-69 DWTWNAVGCS
+69 DWTWNAIGCS
-79 GGTFRSLL
+79 GGTIRSLL
-87 CFTELSNIP
+87 CFTELSTIP

-132 VQQVTSPWNE
+132 VQQITSPWNE

-163 STSQYNWNYT
+163 STSEYNWNYS

-228 VCNAHFSYCVA
+228 VCNPRFSMFMA
-239 NTGDKKLKYTFHSLE
+239 NSEHPNTITFSAFE
-254 QGGQHTWK
+254 QGGQHKWIYGSQT
-262 LGLSQISTR
+262 LSTSS
-271 PDFEYSFS
+271 SFTTTLNQTNS
-279 RMLFN
+279 DAFFHTLIIN
-284 KRLCHR
+284 G
-290 VIKDSDTCEY
+290 DTCTECIKL
-300 CMDLCLPDYSEVA
+300 CMGDIPRKTVGEVE
-313 ASESEEELSKET
+313 EST
-325 PKASIEH
+325 VFVEH
-332 GKIHLGD
+332 GKVHLGD
-339 EIGEEVDNTAVKIVP
+339 EIVEEVDNMAVKIVP
-354 NPSKGRWSIFFTAV
+354 NPSKGIWNVSFLSSADEEV
-368 ENDVATIELYDG
+368 EVILYDTEG
-380 GGNLVLSKEIEIR
+380 KLLQRRKEKIKAGTNEFKVDCPHCAGALYILSVRGREVSFERTLVKE
-393 EGENS
+393 
-398 FNMDCNR
+398 
-405 CRSGIYTVFVKGGNI
+405 
-420 DVVQKVNII
+420 
-429 SE
+429 

>member
-13 SSVLSFGQTTTVVFK
+13 SAVLSFGQTTTVVFK

-35 DAPIMKFD
+35 DTPIWKFD
-43 NDCIATP
+43 DDCIGNGSTQTNADRNFGT
-50 DTITT
+50 
-55 AYVNYGE
+55 

-69 DWTWNAVGCS
+69 DWTWNAIGCS
-79 GGTFRSLL
+79 GGTIRSLL

-163 STSQYNWNYT
+163 STSEYNWNYS
-173 NSSSELVAMVQN
+173 NSSPELVAMVQN

-219 HPELEVTYR
+219 HPELEVTYK

-239 NTGDKKLKYTFHSLE
+239 NTGEKKLKYTFHSLE

-313 ASESEEELSKET
+313 AFKGEEELSKET

-339 EIGEEVDNTAVKIVP
+339 EIGEEVDNAAVKIVP
-354 NPSKGRWSIFFTAV
+354 NPSKGIWNVSFLSSADEEV
-368 ENDVATIELYDG
+368 EVILYDTEG
-380 GGNLVLSKEIEIR
+380 KLLQRRKEKIKAGTNELKVDCPHCAGALYILSVRGREVSFERTLVKE
-393 EGENS
+393 
-398 FNMDCNR
+398 
-405 CRSGIYTVFVKGGNI
+405 
-420 DVVQKVNII
+420 
-429 SE
+429 